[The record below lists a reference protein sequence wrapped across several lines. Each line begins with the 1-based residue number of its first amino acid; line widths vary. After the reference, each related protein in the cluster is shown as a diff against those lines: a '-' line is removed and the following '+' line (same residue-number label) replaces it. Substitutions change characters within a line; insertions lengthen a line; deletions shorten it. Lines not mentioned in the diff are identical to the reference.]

1 MNLVCSYVLLI
12 DEFVVKKCDRGG
24 FIVIDLSVHGVHKY
38 YGSDHVIKGISFEVN
53 SGEKVGLL
61 GKNGAGKTTLFKM
74 ITGSERIDEG
84 SVLVASDKKV
94 EVLAQIPT
102 FTEFE
107 TVEEIL
113 RSSFTEITEIHQ
125 TMQQLVGNSNPKIL
139 ARYGRLMEEYDRLGG
154 YEVDSR
160 IDKICNGMNISQ
172 GLRKSSFQLLSGG
185 EKTRV
190 NLARILLRDCDILL
204 LDEPT
209 NHLDLD
215 TLKWL
220 EGFIRKFPGTVIMIS
235 HDRVFLDNVIS
246 RVIEID
252 NGKAHFYGGNF
263 TVYAREKQMR
273 LELQAEQYDRQQ
285 KEIKR
290 IEDRAA
296 WFVQNNRFTTK
307 HHAILSRLDHM
318 EKIEKP
324 TISRK
329 ITEDFN
335 SGGYASKEVLR
346 LESVSK
352 SFGSKMLMENLNLNI
367 IRNDRVALIGPN
379 GVGKTTLL
387 KIIMGSESVDSGVVR
402 LSPNIKIAYMSQIVV
417 FKDENATILET
428 ARDAIG
434 LLDGP
439 TRNILARFAFTGEDV
454 LKRVKSLSGGEKSR
468 LNLCILMQSEAN
480 FLILDEP
487 TNHLDIDSRE
497 WIENAVSQ
505 WDVTMLF
512 ISHDR
517 YFLNQ
522 FASKIWSMNDG
533 AVTEF
538 EGGFEAY
545 LAENELKKQV
555 ATVKLE
561 KKKKYAKPKIQ
572 VEKKICYET
581 LINET
586 EGQIEAVEQA
596 IETHLANAEYDQ
608 MDDLYQEKYQ
618 LEEQLE
624 RLYSEW
630 ENEN

>member
-1 MNLVCSYVLLI
+1 MPKYKGESTMI
-12 DEFVVKKCDRGG
+12 D
-24 FIVIDLSVHGVHKY
+24 ISVHELHKY
-38 YGSDHVIKGISFEVN
+38 YGSNHIIKGITFEIN

-61 GKNGAGKTTLFKM
+61 GKNGSGKTTVFKM
-74 ITGSERIDEG
+74 IAGDESYDEG
-84 SVLVASDKKV
+84 TISKASGKKI
-94 EVLAQIPT
+94 EILTQIPT
-102 FTEFE
+102 FAEVD
-107 TVEEIL
+107 TVEDII
-113 RSSFTEITEIHQ
+113 RSSFTELTDIHEA
-125 TMQQLVGNSNPKIL
+125 MRKLEGDSDPKAL
-139 ARYGRLMEEYDRLGG
+139 ARYGRLMEDYERLGG
-154 YEVDSR
+154 YEVESK
-160 IDKICNGMNISQ
+160 IDKICNGMKIGKEMRGS
-172 GLRKSSFQLLSGG
+172 LFSLLSGG

-220 EGFIRKFPGTVIMIS
+220 ENFIRKFPGSVVIIS
-235 HDRVFLDNVIS
+235 HDRVFLDNVIT

-252 NGKAHFYGGNF
+252 NGKAHFYGGNY

-273 LELQAEQYDRQQ
+273 LELQSEQYERQQ

-324 TISRK
+324 TTTRK

-335 SGGYASKEVLR
+335 SGGHAAKEVLL
-346 LESVSK
+346 LESVYK
-352 SFGSKMLMENLNLNI
+352 SYGSNVLMEDLSLSI
-367 IRNDRVALIGPN
+367 TRNDRIALIGPN
-379 GVGKTTLL
+379 GCGKTTLIKL
-387 KIIMGSESVDSGVVR
+387 IMGQEPSDSGVVK
-402 LSPNIKIAYMSQIVV
+402 LSSNIKIAYMSQIVV
-417 FKDENATILET
+417 FDDENATVLET
-428 ARDAIG
+428 AQNAIG
-434 LLDGP
+434 LLEAP
-439 TRNILARFAFTGEDV
+439 TRNILARFAFRGEDV

-497 WIENAVSQ
+497 WIENAVSE

-522 FASKIWSMNDG
+522 FASKIWNMKDG
-533 AVTEF
+533 QVTVF
-538 EGGFEAY
+538 EGGFEKY
-545 LAENELKKQV
+545 LE
-555 ATVKLE
+555 ATAIDEAQPHISNNE
-561 KKKKYAKPKIQ
+561 KKKKKVFTKPKEQ
-572 VEKKICYET
+572 AKKPISFET
-581 LINET
+581 LIYEAEARLDEVNDE
-586 EGQIEAVEQA
+586 IEL
-596 IETHLANAEYDQ
+596 HLANAEYEK
-608 MDDLYQEKYQ
+608 MDALYQEKYQ
-618 LEEQLE
+618 LEEQIGT
-624 RLYSEW
+624 LYDDWAKADSHEKPTVL
-630 ENEN
+630 

>member
-1 MNLVCSYVLLI
+1 
-12 DEFVVKKCDRGG
+12 
-24 FIVIDLSVHGVHKY
+24 VIDLAVHGVHKY
-38 YGSDHVIKGISFEVN
+38 YGSNHIIKGVTFEVN

-84 SVLVASDKKV
+84 NIAIAADKKV
-94 EVLAQIPT
+94 EVLAQIPA

-113 RSSFTEITEIHQ
+113 RSSFTEITELHDL
-125 TMQQLVGNSNPKIL
+125 MQQLVGDSDPKVL
-139 ARYGRLMEEYDRLGG
+139 ARYGKLMEEYDRLGG

-160 IDKICNGMNISQ
+160 IDKICNGMNISASM
-172 GLRKSSFQLLSGG
+172 RNSSFKLLSGG

-190 NLARILLRDCDILL
+190 NLARILLRNCDILL

-215 TLKWL
+215 TIKWL
-220 EGFIRKFPGTVIMIS
+220 EGFIRKFSGTVMMIS

-246 RVIEID
+246 RVIEIEH
-252 NGKAHFYGGNF
+252 GKAVFYGGNF
-263 TVYAREKQMR
+263 TVYAREKQMKM
-273 LELQAEQYDRQQ
+273 ELQAEQYDRQQ

-324 TISRK
+324 TTSRK
-329 ITEDFN
+329 ITEDFS
-335 SGGYASKEVLR
+335 SGGYSAKEVLR
-346 LESVSK
+346 LERVTK
-352 SFGSKMLMENLNLNI
+352 RFGTKTLIEDLTLNI
-367 IRNDRVALIGPN
+367 IRNDRIALIGPN

-387 KIIMGSESVDSGVVR
+387 KIIMGDEPVDSGFVA
-402 LSPNIKIAYMSQIVV
+402 LSSNIKIAYMSQIVV
-417 FKDENATILET
+417 FKDDNATVLET

-480 FLILDEP
+480 LLILDEP
-487 TNHLDIDSRE
+487 TNHLDIASRE
-497 WIENAVSQ
+497 WIENAVAQ

-522 FASKIWSMNDG
+522 FASKIWSMKDG

-538 EGGFEAY
+538 DGGFEAY
-545 LAENELKKQV
+545 TAATELKEQV
-555 ATVKLE
+555 AMVKPE
-561 KKKKYAKPKIQ
+561 KKKKYVKPKPQ
-572 VEKKICYET
+572 VEQKICYET
-581 LINET
+581 LIGET
-586 EGQIEAVEQA
+586 EAQIATVEQA

-608 MDDLYQEKYQ
+608 MDGLYQEKYQ

-630 ENEN
+630 ESEG